1 MMGIPN
7 KHQLKFNSIKDVK
20 QLLEAVEKRFGGN
33 AATKKTQ
40 RNLLRQQYEN
50 FTASSLEILDQTFD
64 RLKKLVYQ
72 NKVDLDTMSMDDL
85 YNNLMVYE
93 PEVKGMSSSNS
104 STQNMAFVSSSNSST
119 NEAVNTAQRVFT
131 ASTQVNAANSSII
144 DNLSDDVICIKLTVN
159 GNETIGFDKTNVVCY
174 ICHKRGHFAR
184 ECRAPRTQDTKHRES
199 IRRIVPIERT
209 TSKALVSCNG
219 LGEYDWSDQA
229 KEDCQIVD
237 NYKKELG
244 YESYNAI
251 PPPYTR
257 NFMHPKLDLSF
268 TRLDEFANE
277 PVHENSKARSSDVE
291 PKAVRKNNDALIIEE
306 YVSNNKEE
314 DVKQPKIEK
323 KIVRPSIVKK
333 AFVNSKPQKK
343 IARKTINQGNPQMDL
358 QDKGVINS
366 GYSRHIIGNML
377 YLADYN
383 EIDGGYV
390 AFGGNPKGGKITGKD
405 DYSRFTW
412 VFFLASKDA
421 TSGILKSFITRI
433 ENLVDHKVKVIRCD
447 NRTEF
452 KNREMNQF
460 CKMKGTKACDNA
472 GQTRKEIKPV
482 KYYILLPLW
491 TADPPFFENP
501 KSPQDDG
508 FKPSSDNGR
517 KVDEDPRQ
525 ESECKDQ
532 ENEDNVNNTNNLNA
546 VRSNGVN
553 AASGNASI
561 KLPFDPEMH
570 ALEYISTFNFLND
583 DEMTDM
589 NNLDTTIQFSP
600 TLTIR
605 IHKDHPL
612 DLVIRYLHSTTQTRN
627 MSKNLEEHGNKKDE
641 RGIVIR
647 NKARLVAQG
656 HTQEKGIDI
665 DEVFAPVAR
674 IKAIRLF
681 LTYASFKNFVV
692 YQMDVKSAF
701 LYGKIKEEMYVC
713 QPPGFEDPDF
723 PDKVYKV
730 EKALYG
736 LHQAPR
742 AWYETLST
750 HLLDNGF
757 HRGKIDKT
765 LFIRRHKDE
774 FYERTY
780 ILLRIASET
789 KNDRIFISQDK
800 YIGEI
805 LKKFRFTEV
814 KNASTPM
821 ETQKPLLK
829 DQDVYACTR
838 YQVNLKVSHLYA
850 VKRIFSA
857 RNRQW
862 LQIPQ
867 QKLNMWLHQVAV
879 DNCFKFKIN
888 YLIIGITYYC
898 WVQII
903 AVEFWSTAIAK
914 TINGESQIH
923 ARVDGKEIIITEL
936 SVRRDLRLEDEECV
950 DCFPN
955 STIFENLELMGIDDL
970 LDQLQGSSVY
980 SKIDLRSGYQQ
991 LRVRE
996 EDIPKTAIRTR
1007 YGHYEFQVMPF
1018 GLTNA
1023 PAVFMDLMKRV
1034 CKPYLDKFMIVFI
1047 DDILIYSKD
1056 EKEHEEHL
1064 KAILELLK
1072 KEELYAKFS
1081 KCLAGYY
1088 RRFIEGFSKIAKPMT
1103 KLTQKKT
1110 KTSQAN
1116 EIASLKWR
1124 VKKLENKQKLRTHKL
1139 KRLYKV
1145 GLTARMDS
1153 SEDERRLGED
1163 ASKQGRKINDI
1174 DADEDITL
1182 ANDQDDAEMFNVN
1195 DLHGEEV
1202 FTEKE
1207 VTDKEGKAIMI
1218 EEPVKPQKKDQT
1230 RLDEEAALK
1239 LQAELQAKFDKEQR
1253 LAREKAQKE
1262 LEANISMIETWDDV
1276 QAKINVDYQLDE
1288 RLQAEEQQELTD
1300 EEKATLFTA
1309 FNKVNTFVDFRTV
1322 LVEGSSKRAG
1332 EELTQE
1338 SAKKQKVDDD
1348 KEIAELIQMMK
1359 IIPDE

>member
-390 AFGGNPKGGKITGKD
+390 AFGGNPKGGKITG
-405 DYSRFTW
+405 
-412 VFFLASKDA
+412 
-421 TSGILKSFITRI
+421 
-433 ENLVDHKVKVIRCD
+433 
-447 NRTEF
+447 
-452 KNREMNQF
+452 
-460 CKMKGTKACDNA
+460 KGTKACDNA

-955 STIFENLELMGIDDL
+955 STIFENLELMGYEKLSQKLTFYKSFFSPQWKFLIHTIMQCL
-970 LDQLQGSSVY
+970 N
-980 SKIDLRSGYQQ
+980 
-991 LRVRE
+991 
-996 EDIPKTAIRTR
+996 PKTTAW
-1007 YGHYEFQVMPF
+1007 
-1018 GLTNA
+1018 N
-1023 PAVFMDLMKRV
+1023 D
-1034 CKPYLDKFMIVFI
+1034 
-1047 DDILIYSKD
+1047 
-1056 EKEHEEHL
+1056 
-1064 KAILELLK
+1064 
-1072 KEELYAKFS
+1072 FS
-1081 KCLAGYY
+1081 
-1088 RRFIEGFSKIAKPMT
+1088 STM
-1103 KLTQKKT
+1103 T

-1153 SEDERRLGED
+1153 SKDEQSLGED

-1182 ANDQDDAEMFNVN
+1182 ANDQDDAEMFDVN

-1207 VTDKEGKAIMI
+1207 VTDKETISSKSQYKGKAIMI
-1218 EEPVKPQKKDQT
+1218 EELVKPKKKDQT

-1276 QAKINVDYQLDE
+1276 QEKINADYQLAE
-1288 RLQAEEQQELTD
+1288 RLQAEEQ
-1300 EEKATLFTA
+1300 
-1309 FNKVNTFVDFRTV
+1309 
-1322 LVEGSSKRAG
+1322 
-1332 EELTQE
+1332 
-1338 SAKKQKVDDD
+1338 
-1348 KEIAELIQMMK
+1348 
-1359 IIPDE
+1359 